1 VWIKLLVLAAL
12 PRYDI
17 MFLEILKFMIE
28 QLEGTVWAMIYIVT
42 ALMLEASPIIG
53 YFNLKRDMTINSY
66 PVFSN
71 KEIALIVSGIG
82 KVKSAMAATFLI
94 SNYRIT
100 GSDILI
106 NIGFCGAQAG
116 KYPLG
121 TLLLVNKVTDVDTG
135 KDYYPD
141 VYIGDDLPKDSVACC
156 PRPVGDN
163 DNQYECS
170 LFDMESAGIMEAAYK
185 FFNTQ
190 QIAII
195 KIVSDFLSPENLDK
209 QVLRSYIDIN
219 MPILDRILN
228 ELKQLN
234 SMVTS
239 LDFEAEDKL
248 ISLISQNLNL
258 TSAMKQILETEVRNA
273 KRKGLKILEILERH
287 IESKANTKPEGKK
300 IFGEIIKDIKQQ
312 AF

>member
-1 VWIKLLVLAAL
+1 
-12 PRYDI
+12 
-17 MFLEILKFMIE
+17 
-28 QLEGTVWAMIYIVT
+28 
-42 ALMLEASPIIG
+42 MLEASPIIG
-53 YFNLKRDMTINSY
+53 YFKLKRDMTINSY
-66 PVFSN
+66 PVFVN

-94 SNYRIT
+94 SKYRLT
-100 GSDILI
+100 GSDVLV

-121 TLLLVNKVTDVDTG
+121 TLLLINKVTDWDTG

-141 VYIGDDLPKDSVACC
+141 VYIGDDLPKESVACC
-156 PRPVGDN
+156 SKPVGDN
-163 DNQYECS
+163 GNQYEGN

-195 KIVSDFLSPENLDK
+195 KIVSDFLTPENLDK
-209 QVLRSYIDIN
+209 QVLRSYINTNI
-219 MPILDRILN
+219 PILERILN

-239 LDFEAEDKL
+239 LNFEDEKKL
-248 ISLISQNLNL
+248 ISLISQNLRL

-273 KRKGLKILEILERH
+273 KRKGLKTVETLESHL
-287 IESKANTKPEGKK
+287 ESKANTKLEGKK
-300 IFGEIIKDIKQQ
+300 IFGQIIKDIKQQ
-312 AF
+312 TF